1 MDNMEF
7 ISGGWCLVQC
17 FSLLSDIKTVPET
30 MTGKLLL
37 DIQQDDKSRN
47 VEEKS
52 INKEILTNDLA
63 DKADLVSRIEIL
75 ENKQTNQMV

>member
-1 MDNMEF
+1 MNNMEF

-17 FSLLSDIKTVPET
+17 FSLLSDIKTVPQT
-30 MTGKLLL
+30 MTEKLLI

-47 VEEKS
+47 VEEKL
-52 INKEILTNDLA
+52 INKEIHTNDLV
-63 DKADLVSRIEIL
+63 DKANLGSRIKLL